1 MSSKKPSH
9 ADAEIERIKERIEH
23 LKKERRAIILAHNYQ
38 RPEVQVIADI
48 LGDSLDLSQQA
59 ASTEAEVVIFCG
71 VHFMAESASML
82 APEKMI
88 ILPDLNA
95 GCPLADMVTPETL
108 RARKKELP
116 DAKVVCY
123 INSSAAVKAESDIC
137 CTSANAVKVVN
148 YLEAE
153 RILFIPDKNLAH
165 FVSRFTEKEIIPWE
179 GYCITHHRVTAEEI
193 LKAKENHPRAAVIV
207 HPECQPEV
215 VDLADEVFS
224 TSGMVKFAR
233 QSDCKEIIV
242 GTEMGLVERLKR
254 ENPEKRFYLASPKF
268 ICPTMKLTTLEK
280 VLQALETLQPEV
292 RVEEP
297 IRSLAKATLDKML
310 AIPRDR

>member
-1 MSSKKPSH
+1 M
-9 ADAEIERIKERIEH
+9 DQIKEKIEQ

-38 RPEVQVIADI
+38 RGEVQEIADF
-48 LGDSLDLSQQA
+48 LGDSLDLSQEA
-59 ASTEAEVVIFCG
+59 AGTEAELVIFCG
-71 VHFMAESASML
+71 VHFMAESASL
-82 APEKMI
+82 LSPQKKI

-95 GCPLADMVTPETL
+95 GCPLADMVTPEAL
-108 RARKKELP
+108 KQRKRELP
-116 DAKVVCY
+116 NAKVVCY

-137 CTSANAVKVVN
+137 CTSANAVQVVN
-148 YLEAE
+148 SLKEQ

-179 GYCITHHRVTAEEI
+179 GYCITHHIVTAQEV
-193 LKAKENHPRAAVIV
+193 LKARDNHPEAALIV

-215 VDLADEVFS
+215 VDLADAVLS
-224 TSGMVKFAR
+224 TSGMVKFA
-233 QSDCKEIIV
+233 QESDYNEIIV

-254 ENPEKRFYLASPKF
+254 ENPEKKFYLASSKF
-268 ICPTMKLTTLEK
+268 ICPNMKLTTLEK
-280 VLQALETLQPEV
+280 VLQALESLQPEI

-297 IRSLAKATLDKML
+297 IRSLAKASLDKML